1 MRVRIRLYLA
11 TRSKRKIKI
20 ESHLLRKI
28 VKAEETLTKLEEK
41 KALKEEEYNEAGR
54 VNDLDKLLTI
64 QKELE
69 DFDMEIMTMMEEWES
84 LEEELKE
91 LKESI

>member
-1 MRVRIRLYLA
+1 ML
-11 TRSKRKIKI
+11 SWKR
-20 ESHLLRKI
+20 RK
-28 VKAEETLTKLEEK
+28 T
-41 KALKEEEYNEAGR
+41 LKEEEYNEAGR

-84 LEEELKE
+84 LEEELEE